1 MLAAIMLL
9 LKKIFIFIYLAMPDL
24 SCGAQDL

>member
-9 LKKIFIFIYLAMPDL
+9 LQLPYWFQN
-24 SCGAQDL
+24 GALLWIINIR